1 MILKKYDVKSV
12 AEFISN
18 LIEDIRL
25 KTSPTLEIAV
35 VIRGGLKTKR
45 QYMIVTSNSP
55 NELDSMLTEARR
67 GLDPEVES
75 VKMSDLKEF
84 IDEEVK

>member
-1 MILKKYDVKSV
+1 MILKKYDVESV
-12 AEFISN
+12 AEFMSN
-18 LIEDIRL
+18 LIEEIRL

-35 VIRGGLKTKR
+35 LIRGGLKTKR